1 MGYTPYLIA
10 KQATGLET
18 DLQPWLLPDDAY
30 PEIFDGFVYRG
41 VTHKRSGYSY
51 FADGGEGGAPYCES
65 RMVNRITLE
74 PAKQAGVKVTA
85 PVGATYT
92 LTLQNIPIRRG
103 TVTIVFPGPVNVVD
117 NGLGGFTGTGVNTA
131 TSTINYT
138 TGVVSITFTALPAAG
153 QVYATYDYHPGL
165 PVMGIASFYTVTN
178 VRQMLT
184 FDTRFINIYNA
195 STNRLD
201 YLGHTALI
209 GPVAGISNANPAV
222 VTTTA
227 AHNLSTG
234 DTVFIYGV
242 IDTGAQDM
250 EALVNNLF
258 FTITVTGATTF
269 TIPVNTLATAAWA
282 SGGVVAATF
291 SGTNKNFFSW
301 TNYDDG
307 SGDPRLIFT
316 NNKDQIGFY
325 APANTPTVGNYVLY
339 PTAAAPEFFMLT
351 DAAAA
356 ITKLTAL
363 KVFEF
368 KDRLVLMR
376 TNENTVVKPKRFRI
390 SGTGTSSDD
399 FRTSATGAGKVD
411 IPSQSWLFG
420 GDFNRDDFIFFTE
433 MATWILKYS
442 GNDIVPFVPDRLD
455 ASRGN
460 QAPYGTISYL
470 NLTTAA
476 SPRGNIGCDGYQ
488 VVRTDLKIPDYTID
502 EIDGQNFDL
511 CFAGVQDKDRDHYL
525 LHPVPNGTKSERI
538 LVTNY
543 EEGAISV
550 YRVPL
555 SCVGEFIQSFD
566 VTWTQLLAYA
576 NWDELA
582 AKYKTWADFTYTA
595 GEPFTVGGGHRGEI
609 FSFATDEAQDNPLF
623 IRNLTST
630 PVGTNAANVTI
641 TSDWNNYAVGDYIFI
656 SGTVGSVQF
665 NNKQG
670 AITSVTDNYTFV
682 VYVDNLN
689 SALSPT
695 WTSGG
700 QVSRCIPWSITTKQ
714 LNPYVAQGQACR
726 IGWVYFY
733 VSTSATGLI
742 DAADDPVNAKLRVE
756 VILNDNQD
764 PSQTAIPYEINLT
777 NISTENGTKTWYK
790 MWINQTA
797 RFLQLRL
804 SNAQALTN
812 VQLHA
817 IMIGF
822 SPSGALR

>member
-30 PEIFDGFVYRG
+30 TEIFDGFVYRG
-41 VTHKRSGYSY
+41 VTEKRAGYSY
-51 FADGGEGGAPYCES
+51 YADGGQGGVPYTES
-65 RMVNRITLE
+65 RMVNRITSE
-74 PAKQAGVKVTA
+74 PAKQAGVYVTA
-85 PVGATYT
+85 PVVSTYT

-103 TVTIVFPGPVNVVD
+103 TVTIVFPGAINVVD

-131 TSTINYT
+131 LSTINYT

-165 PVMGIASFYTVTN
+165 PVMGIASFYTIAN
-178 VRQMLT
+178 VREMIT
-184 FDTRFINIYNA
+184 FDTRFINKYNA

-201 YLGHTALI
+201 YLGHTLSI
-209 GPVAGISNANPAV
+209 SGISIANPAV
-222 VTTTA
+222 ITTTA

-234 DTVFIYGV
+234 DSVFIYGV
-242 IDTGAQDM
+242 VGAATAL
-250 EALVNNLF
+250 ETLVNNQF
-258 FTITVTGATTF
+258 FVITVTGATTF
-269 TIPVNTLATAAWA
+269 TIPVNNVTAWT
-282 SGGVVAATF
+282 SGGIVAATF
-291 SGTNKNFFSW
+291 SGSNKNFFSW

-307 SGDPRLIFT
+307 SGNPRLIFT
-316 NNKDQIGFY
+316 NNKDEIGYY
-325 APANTPTVGNYVLY
+325 APHLANSVGNYILY
-339 PTAAAPEFFMLT
+339 PTAAVPQFFML
-351 DAAAA
+351 DDNSAA

-376 TNENTVVKPKRFRI
+376 TTENTIVKPKRFRI

-399 FRTSATGAGKVD
+399 FRTSATGAGKIDV
-411 IPSQSWLFG
+411 PSQSWLFG

-433 MATWILKYS
+433 AATWILKYS

-470 NLTTAA
+470 NLTTAS
-476 SPRGNIGCDGYQ
+476 SPRGLIGCDGYQ
-488 VVRTDLKIPDYTID
+488 VVRTDLKIPDYAVD
-502 EIDGQNFDL
+502 EIDGQNFEL

-538 LVTNY
+538 LVTNF
-543 EEGAISV
+543 EQGSISV

-566 VTWTQLLAYA
+566 VTWTQLLAFA

-582 AKYKTWADFTYTA
+582 AKYRTWEDFTYTA

-609 FSFATDEAQDNPLF
+609 FSFTADEAQDNPLY
-623 IRNLTST
+623 IRNLTSVA
-630 PVGTNAANVTI
+630 VGTYAANVTI

-656 SGTVGSVQF
+656 EGTAGSVKF

-670 AITSVTDNYTFV
+670 AITSVTDNYTFT
-682 VYVDNLN
+682 VYVDTLN
-689 SALSPT
+689 STLSPT

-700 QVSRCIPWSITTKQ
+700 QVSRCIPWSINTKQ
-714 LNPYVAQGQACR
+714 MNPYVSQGQACR

-733 VSTSATGLI
+733 VSTSSTGLI
-742 DAADDPVNAKLRVE
+742 DASDNPVNAKLRVE

-764 PSQTAIPYEINLT
+764 ASQTAVPYEINLT

-790 MWINQTA
+790 MWVNQSA

-804 SNAQALTN
+804 SNAQALTSI
-812 VQLHA
+812 QLHA